1 MMPLAH
7 IAYVHTCTHP
17 NTHTQWLDLLH
28 LFSSLVD
35 TTTLHS
41 QHDGLESLQL
51 ATEKFQEV
59 TQSIHDDPRL
69 LSLLGKRR
77 GQKGFREMQGEQ
89 LRQCLNGVLS
99 TLVCVCVRE
108 SSNVPYIHGNSQDDA
123 CVIVHLSSLLSPSP
137 LFPSTPSLLCYKGDS
152 FAVSTMSVGGGMLP
166 MWSVE
171 LPY

>member
-1 MMPLAH
+1 MMPHALL
-7 IAYVHTCTHP
+7 HTCTHAHTQ
-17 NTHTQWLDLLH
+17 THTLYAQWLDLLH

-41 QHDGLESLQL
+41 QHDGLESLQQ

-89 LRQCLNGVLS
+89 LRQCLSGVLS
-99 TLVCVCVRE
+99 TLVC
-108 SSNVPYIHGNSQDDA
+108 A
-123 CVIVHLSSLLSPSP
+123 CVIVHLSSLL
-137 LFPSTPSLLCYKGDS
+137 
-152 FAVSTMSVGGGMLP
+152 
-166 MWSVE
+166 
-171 LPY
+171 